1 MSDGAPRRD
10 ARERARGVERGGGG
24 DAARR
29 RADEQ
34 AGRARALSETPAA
47 ERWPCIF
54 TMSSIIA
61 NARVMPA
68 KVSRNEKSPSE
79 KNA

>member
-24 DAARR
+24 TRR
-29 RADEQ
+29 GAEHEQ
-34 AGRARALSETPAA
+34 AGRLRALSETPAA